1 MQEISAELGDGTVR
15 LAPSVPGEVR
25 VIDLTNDCWFV
36 GDGGFL
42 ACDDE
47 ITLETKRQKLSGA
60 LLGGTGGLF
69 ILKAT
74 GSWQLVFGLVI
85 SIALVGCGVFVKYAR
100 ADVVF
105 R

>member
-1 MQEISAELGDGTVR
+1 MVDIGPRYAGPLMGLSNT
-15 LAPSVPGEVR
+15 
-25 VIDLTNDCWFV
+25 
-36 GDGGFL
+36 
-42 ACDDE
+42 
-47 ITLETKRQKLSGA
+47 SGA
-60 LLGGTGGLF
+60 LAGTIANLVTGF

>member
-1 MQEISAELGDGTVR
+1 M
-15 LAPSVPGEVR
+15 
-25 VIDLTNDCWFV
+25 
-36 GDGGFL
+36 
-42 ACDDE
+42 
-47 ITLETKRQKLSGA
+47 
-60 LLGGTGGLF
+60 TGF